1 MILFILAI
9 LISVGSL
16 VYTRHFVRT
25 LKLQERAK
33 VEQWAKATRMIVSA
47 DTEQD
52 LDLLLSIIE
61 NNNSVPVI
69 LADGDDNIITSVN
82 LDEERSNDMDYLKAQ
97 LAKMKEG
104 NEPIT
109 IDLGDGFYNK
119 IYYKDSN
126 LLTELQV
133 FPYIQIFLLAVFIT
147 IAYLAFNAS
156 KKMEENQVWTGLS
169 KETAH
174 QLGTSTS
181 SLSGWV
187 EILEDKYPETTSI
200 ADEIRQDVERL
211 EKITDRFSG
220 IGKKP
225 ILVDTNVVPAIMRTG
240 SYLKSRVSSKVEF
253 NIKDIENKS
262 VTAPVNMTL
271 LEWVI
276 ENISKNAIDAME
288 GAGVISYAVFD
299 EDNNVIIDISDTGKG
314 LSKKAF
320 KTIFKAGYTT
330 KKHGWGLGLSLAQ
343 RVIEEFHN
351 GKLFVKESEI
361 GKGTTIRIVLKKSK
375 SNKS

>member
-1 MILFILAI
+1 
-9 LISVGSL
+9 
-16 VYTRHFVRT
+16 
-25 LKLQERAK
+25 
-33 VEQWAKATRMIVSA
+33 MIVSA

-104 NEPIT
+104 TEPIT

-174 QLGTSTS
+174 QLGTPTS

-225 ILVDTNVVPAIMRTG
+225 ILVDTNVVPAIMRTV

-330 KKHGWGLGLSLAQ
+330 KKHGWGLGLSLAR
-343 RVIEEFHN
+343 RVIEDFHN

-375 SNKS
+375 SN

>member
-82 LDEERSNDMDYLKAQ
+82 LDEERSNDMEYLKAQ

-109 IDLGDGFYNK
+109 IDLGDGFFNKLYYN
-119 IYYKDSN
+119 DSY

-133 FPYIQIFLLAVFIT
+133 FPYIQIFLLAVFVT

-174 QLGTSTS
+174 QLGTPTS

-187 EILEDKYPETTSI
+187 EILEDKYPETTSV
-200 ADEIRQDVERL
+200 AD
-211 EKITDRFSG
+211 
-220 IGKKP
+220 
-225 ILVDTNVVPAIMRTG
+225 
-240 SYLKSRVSSKVEF
+240 
-253 NIKDIENKS
+253 
-262 VTAPVNMTL
+262 
-271 LEWVI
+271 
-276 ENISKNAIDAME
+276 
-288 GAGVISYAVFD
+288 
-299 EDNNVIIDISDTGKG
+299 
-314 LSKKAF
+314 
-320 KTIFKAGYTT
+320 
-330 KKHGWGLGLSLAQ
+330 
-343 RVIEEFHN
+343 
-351 GKLFVKESEI
+351 
-361 GKGTTIRIVLKKSK
+361 
-375 SNKS
+375 